1 MIKNI
6 IKTAIRHIFKYFG
19 YSFLNIF
26 GLTLGIASSLF
37 LIIYVSD
44 EVSYDS
50 YHEKGD
56 RIYHVSS
63 TITERDDQ
71 FTWVVAQIPFGP
83 QVAQDY
89 PEVQSYVRFINMPRE
104 LYKYEENEFNE
115 DNFFY
120 VDSTL
125 FDIFTYK
132 VIEGDA
138 KAAISQ
144 PNKIALTQKTAL
156 KYFGKSN
163 PIGKSLTAGNKTYE
177 VTAVLEDVPFNSHFR
192 FDAVAARNN
201 LPKQIGSWGNF
212 GVFTYLL
219 LPENIDVKAFESK
232 LQGMYENYMKSIFEA
247 LNINIKYSLE
257 PIKHI
262 HLYSTNAG
270 EPEPT
275 GSITFVYIF
284 AIVAFFL
291 VLIAAMNYMNLA
303 TARSTKRAKEVGL
316 RKVAGSRRGPLLLQ
330 FLSESVF
337 LTLISLLISIVLI
350 IIFLPSFNS
359 LTGKSFDL
367 SILISPVVLI
377 TLLGIMLIVGILGG
391 SYPAFYL
398 SHFNPS
404 TVLKGELTQGSSGS
418 YFRKILVI
426 IQFSISAIMIICTLV
441 VFNQLN
447 YLKTMDQGFD
457 QKNVV
462 GLRLNRDMINKYQ
475 VLKTAL
481 LEYPGIKSVCST
493 NTPIGE
499 GSGKII
505 FNVETDMGMTERGVN
520 FAIVDHDFINTLGIK
535 IVEGRNFQRDMPS
548 DTLLGVI
555 VNQTFVKRMGWKEA
569 LGKKIEIYQNTDALN
584 ARVVGVM
591 ADYHQTGMYNEIESL
606 LLTYRIDNNII
617 YIKLDDKDVGSGIS
631 YIESQWKDVFP
642 NQPFTY
648 TFLTDRFNNQFEAD
662 EKRGLIF
669 TMFTILAIII
679 ACLGLFGL
687 ASYMVEQRTREIG
700 VRKVFGANEAIILQ
714 MILKYFLKLSGIAIL
729 IAIPVAYYFMHNW
742 LQNYVYRTKI
752 SILLLIGAS
761 LITVMISLITVGYK
775 AYQAALLNPAESVKS
790 KN

>member
-6 IKTAIRHIFKYFG
+6 IKTAIRHIWKYFG
-19 YSFLNIF
+19 YSFLNII
-26 GLTLGIASSLF
+26 GLTLGITSSLF
-37 LIIYVSD
+37 LVIYVFD

-50 YHEKGD
+50 YHEKAD
-56 RIYHVSS
+56 CIYRVSS

-83 QVAQDY
+83 QVAKDY
-89 PEVQSYVRFINMPRE
+89 PEIQSYVRFINMPRE
-104 LYKYEENEFNE
+104 LYKYEDKEFNE

-132 VIEGDA
+132 VIKGDA

-144 PNKIALTQKTAL
+144 PNKIALTQKTAV
-156 KYFGKSN
+156 KYFGN
-163 PIGKSLTAGNKTYE
+163 TNAIGKSLTAGDKTYE
-177 VTAVLEDVPFNSHFR
+177 VAAIIENVPFNSHFR
-192 FDAVAARNN
+192 FDAVASRNN

-212 GVFTYLL
+212 GVYTYLL
-219 LPENIDVKAFESK
+219 LPENIDAKAFETK
-232 LQGMYENYMKSIFEA
+232 LQGMYDNYMKSIFEA
-247 LNINIKYSLE
+247 LNIKIKYTLE
-257 PIKHI
+257 PIKRI

-284 AIVAFFL
+284 GIVAFFL

-303 TARSTKRAKEVGL
+303 TARSTKRVKEVGL
-316 RKVAGSRRGPLLLQ
+316 RKVVGSRRGPLLFQ
-330 FLSESVF
+330 FLAESVF
-337 LTLISLLISIVLI
+337 LTLVSLVLSIILIL
-350 IIFLPSFNS
+350 IFLHKFNS
-359 LTGKSFDL
+359 IAGKSFDL
-367 SILISPVVLI
+367 SILVSPVMLI
-377 TLLGIMLIVGILGG
+377 SLLGIILIVGILGG

-398 SHFNPS
+398 SRFNPS
-404 TVLKGELTQGSSGS
+404 TVLKGELTQGSSGN
-418 YFRKILVI
+418 YFRKILVVT
-426 IQFSISAIMIICTLV
+426 QFSISVIMIISTLV

-462 GLRLNRDMINKYQ
+462 SLRLNRAMINKYP
-475 VLKTAL
+475 VLKTSL
-481 LEYPGIKSVCST
+481 LRYPGIKYVCST

-499 GSGKII
+499 GSGKIL
-505 FNVETDMGMTERGVN
+505 FNVETDMGMSERGIN
-520 FAIVDHDFINTLGIK
+520 FTVVDHDFINALGIK

-555 VNQTFVKRMGWKEA
+555 VNETFVKRMGWTEA
-569 LGKKIEIYQNTDALN
+569 LGKKIQAYGNPNALN

-606 LLTYRIDNNII
+606 LLAYRINNNIV
-617 YIKLDDKDVGSGIS
+617 YIKLDDKEKGKALN
-631 YIESQWKDVFP
+631 YIETQWNETFP
-642 NQPFTY
+642 NQPFSY
-648 TFLTDRFNNQFEAD
+648 TFLSERFNNQFEAD
-662 EKRGLIF
+662 ENRGFIF
-669 TMFTILAIII
+669 TLFTILAIII

-700 VRKVFGANEAIILQ
+700 VRKVFGANEFIILQ
-714 MILKYFLKLSGIAIL
+714 MILKYFLKLSAIAIL
-729 IAIPVAYYFMHNW
+729 IAIPIAYYFMHNW
-742 LQNYVYRTKI
+742 LENYVYRIKI
-752 SILLLIGAS
+752 SVFILIAAA
-761 LITVMISLITVGYK
+761 LITILISLITVSFK
-775 AYQAALLNPAESVKS
+775 AYQAAILNPAESVKS
-790 KN
+790 KA

>member
-6 IKTAIRHIFKYFG
+6 IKTALRHIFKYFG

-26 GLTLGIASSLF
+26 GLTLGITSSLF

-56 RIYHVSS
+56 RIYRVSS

-71 FTWVVAQIPFGP
+71 FTWIVAQVPFGP

-177 VTAVLEDVPFNSHFR
+177 VTAVLENIPFNSHFR

-219 LPENIDVKAFESK
+219 LPENTDIKAFESK

-247 LNINIKYSLE
+247 LNINVKYHLE

-284 AIVAFFL
+284 GIVAFFL

-303 TARSTKRAKEVGL
+303 TARSAKRAKEVGL

-377 TLLGIMLIVGILGG
+377 TLLSIILIIGILGG

-418 YFRKILVI
+418 SFRKILVI

-441 VFNQLN
+441 VFNQLK

-462 GLRLNRDMINKYQ
+462 SLRLNRDMINKYQ

-481 LEYPGIKSVCST
+481 IKYPGIKSVCST

-505 FNVETDMGMTERGVN
+505 FNVETDMGMSERGIN
-520 FAIVDHDFINTLGIK
+520 FTIVDYDFINTLGIK
-535 IVEGRNFQRDMPS
+535 MVEGRNFQQDMPS
-548 DTLLGVI
+548 DTLKGVI
-555 VNQTFVKRMGWKEA
+555 VNQTFVKRMGWTEA
-569 LGKKIEIYQNTDALN
+569 LGKKIQAYGNPDQLN
-584 ARVVGVM
+584 ATVVGVM

-606 LLTYRIDNNII
+606 LLAYRINNNIV
-617 YIKLDDKDVGSGIS
+617 YVKLNDKDVGNAIS

-642 NQPFTY
+642 TQPFTY
-648 TFLTDRFNNQFEAD
+648 TFLSDRFNNQFEAD

-669 TMFTILAIII
+669 TLFTILAIII

-714 MILKYFLKLSGIAIL
+714 IILKYFLKLSGIAIL
-729 IAIPVAYYFMHNW
+729 IAIPVAYYFMHSW

-752 SILLLIGAS
+752 SVFLLIGAS
-761 LITVMISLITVGYK
+761 LITVLISLLTVSYK
-775 AYQAALLNPAESVKS
+775 AYQAAILNPADSVKT

>member
-56 RIYHVSS
+56 RIYRVSS

>member
-6 IKTAIRHIFKYFG
+6 IKTALRHIFKYFG

-26 GLTLGIASSLF
+26 GLTLGITSSLF

-44 EVSYDS
+44 EISYDT
-50 YHEKGD
+50 YHEKAD
-56 RIYHVSS
+56 QIYRVSS
-63 TITERDDQ
+63 TITESDDQ
-71 FTWVVAQIPFGP
+71 FTWIVAQIPFGP
-83 QVAQDY
+83 QVAKDY
-89 PEVQSYVRFINMPRE
+89 PEVQSMVRFIDMPRE

-115 DNFFY
+115 ENFFY

-138 KAAISQ
+138 KAAITQ

-177 VTAVLEDVPFNSHFR
+177 VTAILENIPFNSHFR
-192 FDAVAARNN
+192 FDGIAARNN

-212 GVFTYLL
+212 GVYTYLL
-219 LPENIDVKAFESK
+219 LPKNIDVKAFESK
-232 LQGMYENYMKSIFEA
+232 LQGMYDNYMKSIFQA
-247 LNINIKYSLE
+247 LNITVKYNLE
-257 PIKHI
+257 PLRHI
-262 HLYSTNAG
+262 HLYSTNSG

-284 AIVAFFL
+284 GIVAFFL

-316 RKVAGSRRGPLLLQ
+316 RKVAGSKRGPLLLQ
-330 FLSESVF
+330 FLSESIF
-337 LTLISLLISIVLI
+337 LTLISLLISVILVM
-350 IIFLPSFNS
+350 IFLPAFNS

-367 SILISPVVLI
+367 SILISPVVLLA
-377 TLLGIMLIVGILGG
+377 LLGIMLVVGILGG

-418 YFRKILVI
+418 SFRKILVI

-462 GLRLNRDMINKYQ
+462 GLRMNRDMINKYQ

-481 LEYPGIKSVCST
+481 VKYPGIKSVCST

-505 FNVETDMGMTERGVN
+505 FNVETDMGMSERGVN
-520 FAIVDHDFINTLGIK
+520 FALVDHDFINTLGIK
-535 IVEGRNFQRDMPS
+535 IIEGRNFQQDMPS

-555 VNQTFVKRMGWKEA
+555 VNETFVKRMGWKEA
-569 LGKKIEIYQNTDALN
+569 LGKKIEVYQNTDALN
-584 ARVVGVM
+584 ARVIGVM
-591 ADYHQTGMYNEIESL
+591 GDYHQTGMYNEIESL
-606 LLTYRIDNNII
+606 LLTYRIDNNIV
-617 YIKLDDKDVGSGIS
+617 YIKLNDNDVANSIS

-642 NQPFTY
+642 DQPFTY
-648 TFLTDRFNNQFEAD
+648 TFLTDRFNDQFQAD
-662 EKRGLIF
+662 EKRGVIF
-669 TMFTILAIII
+669 TLFTILAIII

-714 MILKYFLKLSGIAIL
+714 LILKYFLKLSGIAIL
-729 IAIPVAYYFMHNW
+729 IAIPVAYYIMHNW

-752 SILLLIGAS
+752 SIFLLVGAS
-761 LITVMISLITVGYK
+761 LITVAISLLTVGFK
-775 AYQAALLNPAESVKS
+775 AYQAALLNPADSVKTKS
-790 KN
+790 